1 MSKKRNTTSEP
12 MVAAEP
18 PRPEEEI
25 SLEQDFL
32 KQEES
37 VVAPPST
44 RNRASER
51 GSSTRTRASE
61 RSRSSDASP
70 SFGARSAKERRAA
83 RAAASGSPRR
93 ERQEDVLRADVI
105 ANLLQNPTR
114 TVSEETLK
122 TEYSYIVADLRSMGV
137 LAAGLVVLLVVLA
150 QVLPS

>member
-1 MSKKRNTTSEP
+1 

-25 SLEQDFL
+25 SLDQDFL

-51 GSSTRTRASE
+51 GSSSRPRASE
-61 RSRSSDASP
+61 RSRSDATP

-93 ERQEDVLRADVI
+93 ERQEDVLRADVV

-122 TEYSYIVADLRSMGV
+122 AEYSYIVADLRSMGV
-137 LAAGLVVLLVVLA
+137 LAAGLIVLLVVLA